1 MMIPGQVTL
10 IPVCMLVYR
19 FNWLATLPTF
29 IFPVIGAPDAPVLT
43 PTQSGDG
50 LPGLCPLPAHVGAGK
65 PGLRAGHI
73 SGSNGRDPNGSGIQ
87 VRVRP
92 TFVEMLGEYI
102 LAYFEFG
109 GALLTAKLDP
119 EVDCRVNETI
129 ELTLNLD
136 KMHLFEPATGQV
148 IPPSDKT

>member
-1 MMIPGQVTL
+1 M
-10 IPVCMLVYR
+10 
-19 FNWLATLPTF
+19 
-29 IFPVIGAPDAPVLT
+29 
-43 PTQSGDG
+43 
-50 LPGLCPLPAHVGAGK
+50 
-65 PGLRAGHI
+65 
-73 SGSNGRDPNGSGIQ
+73 SGSNGRDPNASGIQ

-92 TFVEMLGEYI
+92 TVVEMLGEYI

-109 GALLTAKLDP
+109 GTLLTAKLDP

-148 IPPSDKT
+148 IPPSDKR